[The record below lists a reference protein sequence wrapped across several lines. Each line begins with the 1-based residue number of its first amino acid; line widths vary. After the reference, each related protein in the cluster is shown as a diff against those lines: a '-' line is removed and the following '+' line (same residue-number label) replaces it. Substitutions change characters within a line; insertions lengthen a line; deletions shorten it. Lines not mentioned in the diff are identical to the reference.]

1 MTMLGDTI
9 DRFKIKPKNIWNM
22 DEKGVQLGVVGKCR
36 VVVDRNQTTIQNIE
50 SGVRDLI
57 TIITSSTPDRNNCSS
72 TKALAGRRHRRQVA
86 GQGRQ

>member
-1 MTMLGDTI
+1 MADVPTGAPHRRRGMASREACMSVWMLLCGLVLM
-9 DRFKIKPKNIWNM
+9 KALP
-22 DEKGVQLGVVGKCR
+22 
-36 VVVDRNQTTIQNIE
+36 
-50 SGVRDLI
+50 RDLI